1 MHNASPVTDFRALR
15 SPKSRTDATPPTT
28 LAGRERR
35 TKIVCTLGPASGTPA
50 MIESLI
56 HAGLNVARI
65 NTSHGTPESHA
76 RLIENVRTVAHKLG
90 AYVPV
95 LLDLSGPK
103 MRIGNIAAGS
113 AMLRASDTFV
123 LTQRPVPG
131 DWKEVS
137 INYPPLVTDVNPGD
151 RILMGDGEIELLVR
165 SKTPTDV
172 VCEVVVGGELKPNK
186 GVNAPGVRLRET
198 VPTEKDL
205 AAVDFGI
212 EHGVDYFALSFVRS
226 VEEVRKLRWV
236 LREKGADI
244 AIIVKIEKREAL
256 DNLEPIVEA
265 SDAVMIAR
273 GDLGLEMPIQQVPL
287 IQKELIKKALE
298 MCKPV
303 ITATQM
309 LESMIQNPR
318 PTRAEAA
325 DIANAVFDGTD
336 AVMLSGETASGKYP
350 IEAVRT
356 MAEVAEAS
364 EARIDYASH
373 FADVAPDITKSIPE
387 AVAHA
392 ACFTA
397 AEIGARVILCC
408 TRSGQTALY
417 VSNYRAPT
425 KIAVISPHEPTLK
438 RAMLYWNTTSVR
450 IEPRSDTD
458 AMIQAAKDA
467 VVAAGVAQRGE
478 RVVVVAGVPVDV
490 PGTTNM
496 IKADVL

>member
-1 MHNASPVTDFRALR
+1 MTDIRAAR
-15 SPKSRTDATPPTT
+15 PPKPRTDATLPTT

-35 TKIVCTLGPASGTPA
+35 TKIVCTLGPASETPA

-65 NTSHGTPESHA
+65 NTSHGTPEGHA
-76 RLIENVRTVAHKLG
+76 RLIETVRAVAEKLG
-90 AYVPV
+90 AYVPI
-95 LLDLSGPK
+95 LLDLTGPK
-103 MRIGNIAAGS
+103 MRIGKINAGS
-113 AMLRASDTFV
+113 ATLRAGDTFV

-137 INYPPLVTDVNPGD
+137 INYPPLVTDIGVGD
-151 RILMGDGEIELLVR
+151 RILMGDGEIELRVA
-165 SKTPTDV
+165 SKNATDV
-172 VCEVVVGGELKPNK
+172 ACEVVVGGELKPNK
-186 GVNAPGVRLRET
+186 GVNAPGVRLREM
-198 VPTEKDL
+198 VPTERDL
-205 AAVDFGI
+205 AGVDFGI
-212 EHGVDYFALSFVRS
+212 KHGVDYFALSFVRS
-226 VEEVRKLRWV
+226 VEEVRRLRWV
-236 LREKGADI
+236 LSEKGVDI
-244 AIIVKIEKREAL
+244 PIIAKIEKREAL
-256 DNLEPIVEA
+256 DNLESIIGA

-287 IQKELIKKALE
+287 IQKDVIKKARE
-298 MCKPV
+298 MSKPV

-364 EARIDYASH
+364 EARIDYSAR
-373 FADVAPDITKSIPE
+373 FAEVEPDTTKSIPE

-397 AEIGARVILCC
+397 IEIGARVILCC

-425 KIAVISPHEPTLK
+425 KIAVISPHEATLK
-438 RAMLYWNTTSVR
+438 RTMLYWNTTSVK
-450 IEPRSDTD
+450 IDPRHDTD

>member
-1 MHNASPVTDFRALR
+1 MTPVPALP
-15 SPKSRTDATPPTT
+15 SPKSKASANPSTT

-35 TKIVCTLGPASGTPA
+35 TKIVCTLGPASESPS
-50 MIESLI
+50 MIESLV

-65 NTSHGTPESHA
+65 NASHGTPESHA
-76 RLIENVRTVAHKLG
+76 RMIANVRAVAKKLD

-95 LLDLSGPK
+95 LLDLTGPK
-103 MRIGNIAAGS
+103 MRIGAIAAGS
-113 AMLRASDTFV
+113 ATLRAGDPFV
-123 LTQRPVPG
+123 ITSRAVPG
-131 DWKEVS
+131 DWREVS
-137 INYPPLVTDVNPGD
+137 INYPALVSDIDPGD
-151 RILMGDGEIELLVR
+151 RILMGDGEIELRVR
-165 SKTPTDV
+165 SKNTTDV
-172 VCEVVVGGELKPNK
+172 ECEVVVGGELKPNK
-186 GVNAPGVRLRET
+186 GVNAPGVKLRET
-198 VPTEKDL
+198 VPTERDL
-205 AAVDFGI
+205 ANVDFGI
-212 EHGVDYFALSFVRS
+212 AHGVDYFALSFVRT
-226 VEEVRKLRWV
+226 VEEVRRLRWV

-244 AIIVKIEKREAL
+244 PIIAKIEKREAL
-256 DNLEPIVEA
+256 DNLEPILDA

-273 GDLGLEMPIQQVPL
+273 GDLGLELPIQQVPL
-287 IQKELIKKALE
+287 IQKDVIRKALE
-298 MCKPV
+298 ACKPV

-364 EARIDYASH
+364 EARIEYAAR
-373 FADVAPDITKSIPE
+373 FAQVEVDVTKSIPE

-397 AEIGARVILCC
+397 LEIGARVILCC

-438 RAMLYWNTTSVR
+438 RTMLFWNTTSVK
-450 IEPRSDTD
+450 IDATHDTD

>member
-1 MHNASPVTDFRALR
+1 MTKHSELNLR
-15 SPKSRTDATPPTT
+15 
-28 LAGRERR
+28 RR
-35 TKIVCTLGPASGTPA
+35 TKIVCTLGPSSDSPA

-56 HAGLNVARI
+56 RAGLNVARI
-65 NTSHGTPESHA
+65 NTSHGTMESHA
-76 RLIENVRTVAHKLG
+76 QMVANVRSVAKKLG
-90 AYVPV
+90 VHVPV

-103 MRIGNIAAGS
+103 MRIGAIAAGS
-113 AMLRASDTFV
+113 AMLRAGDSFT
-123 LTQRPVPG
+123 LTTRVVPG
-131 DWKEVS
+131 DWKAVS
-137 INYPPLVTDVNPGD
+137 ITYAALVADVSPGD
-151 RILMGDGEIELLVR
+151 RILMGDGEIELRAR
-165 SKTPTDV
+165 SKTATDLE
-172 VCEVVVGGELKPNK
+172 CEVVVGGELKPNK
-186 GVNAPGVRLRET
+186 GVNTPGAKLSET

-205 AAVDFGI
+205 ANVAFGI
-212 EHGVDYFALSFVRS
+212 EHDVDFFALSFVRTAD
-226 VEEVRKLRWV
+226 EVRRLRWI
-236 LREKGADI
+236 LREKGSDI
-244 AIIVKIEKREAL
+244 HIIAKIEKKEAL
-256 DNLEPIVEA
+256 DNLTSILEA

-273 GDLGLEMPIQQVPL
+273 GDLGLELPIEQVPL
-287 IQKELIKKALE
+287 IQKDVIRASLTAS
-298 MCKPV
+298 KPV

-364 EARIDYASH
+364 EARIDYARRFSE
-373 FADVAPDITKSIPE
+373 VAPDPGRTIPE

-392 ACFTA
+392 ACLTA
-397 AEIGARVILCC
+397 IEIGARVILCC

-417 VSNYRAPT
+417 VSNRRAPT
-425 KIAVISPHEPTLK
+425 KIAVISPHEPTLN
-438 RAMLYWNTTSVR
+438 RAMLYWNAVSVR
-450 IEPRSDTD
+450 IKGGGDTD
-458 AMIQAAKDA
+458 AMIGAAKDA
-467 VVAAGVAQRGE
+467 VVAAGIAQRGD

>member
-1 MHNASPVTDFRALR
+1 
-15 SPKSRTDATPPTT
+15 
-28 LAGRERR
+28 
-35 TKIVCTLGPASGTPA
+35 

-56 HAGLNVARI
+56 HAGMNVARI
-65 NTSHGTPESHA
+65 NASHGNPEGHA
-76 RLIENVRTVAHKLG
+76 RLIANVRAVAQKLD
-90 AYVPV
+90 AYVPI
-95 LLDLSGPK
+95 LLDLTGPK
-103 MRIGNIAAGS
+103 MRIGSIAAGS
-113 AMLRASDTFV
+113 ATLRAGDSFIITS
-123 LTQRPVPG
+123 RAVPG

-137 INYPPLVTDVNPGD
+137 INYPALVTDVGVGD
-151 RILMGDGEIELLVR
+151 RILMGDGEIELRVR
-165 SKTPTDV
+165 GKTDTNV
-172 VCEVVVGGELKPNK
+172 ECEVVVGGELRPNK
-186 GVNAPGVRLRET
+186 GANVPGIKLRET

-205 AAVDFGI
+205 VNVDFGI
-212 EHGVDYFALSFVRS
+212 AHGVDYFALSFVRS
-226 VEEVRKLRWV
+226 VEEVRRLRWV
-236 LREKGADI
+236 LREKGVDI
-244 AIIVKIEKREAL
+244 PIIAKIEKREAL
-256 DNLEPIVEA
+256 DNLEQIMDA

-287 IQKELIKKALE
+287 IQKEVIKKALE
-298 MCKPV
+298 MSKPV

-364 EARIDYASH
+364 EARIEYAAR
-373 FADVAPDITKSIPE
+373 FAQVAVDETKSIPE

-392 ACFTA
+392 ACFMA
-397 AEIGARVILCC
+397 LEIGARVILCC

-438 RAMLYWNTTSVR
+438 RTMLFWNTTSVK
-450 IEPRSDTD
+450 IAPLKDTD

-467 VVAAGVAQRGE
+467 VVAAGVAQRGD